1 MGTGVDWQACGSERS
16 STAVVVTIKRFVD
29 PRLLDL
35 PVKKNIYINV
45 KSPSL

>member
-1 MGTGVDWQACGSERS
+1 MGTGVDWQACGSERG

-35 PVKKNIYINV
+35 PVKKKKKRY
-45 KSPSL
+45 